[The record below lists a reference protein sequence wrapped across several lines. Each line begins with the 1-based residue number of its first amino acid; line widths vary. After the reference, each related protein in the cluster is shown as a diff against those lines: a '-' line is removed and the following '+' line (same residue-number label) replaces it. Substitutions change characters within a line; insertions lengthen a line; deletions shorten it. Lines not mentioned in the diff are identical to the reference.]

1 MQDIVFYAA
10 ANETL
15 GVVRDYANERNS
27 PAPVLTLGVSVCLRM
42 RLFSST
48 DGATPYPIASLNG
61 ISDWQ
66 WSMDSD
72 FDRGSACKLVADEGG
87 ISVHTETDTVNG
99 ETMNFT
105 EFVIQISNMNTE
117 ELAAWLGN
125 EKMRSGMTGEL
136 VGYDS
141 SGNAAF
147 VLQIENF
154 SVRNRVAGLVDP
166 TVLDQEI
173 VTRTQAERMIQT
185 AVSSSADTKQ
195 DKLTSSNAGT
205 GISVSNAGVISVSG
219 VPQSAV
225 TGLVSDLTGKQDKLV
240 VGGTYAINVTSAS
253 TAGIAGKVTLE
264 HVYVGNTAI
273 ADGNNI
279 ITSDFLPTAN
289 GTTPGLVKSADTNM
303 LTISSGGISIAVQT
317 NIAGALTSAAKAKVP
332 TTSAVQT
339 FVSNYVSS
347 NSLNSGYV
355 SSYVNSANVIPQS
368 AVSGLS
374 GALQSKQ
381 NTLSFDWG
389 LEFDDDTLSLAR
401 YRTIQNPTGN
411 SITLVPGEAYRIN
424 ATTSSKSLN
433 VGTIADGKWG
443 LEGHLEIFVAN
454 TGYVVTGSNVV
465 LAHPLEADA
474 VNNCT
479 VRFHDGMAIISVEDH
494 IAGYIVTVSGG
505 TTAGSLYYALG
516 TASNPYIAVNDTLA
530 GQTLDLGGVVTSA
543 GEKHV
548 VGNGYTD
555 TVISGGISCTS
566 KTTFSNLTMNG
577 VSILGGTATLG
588 DVYIPSGATVAVSG
602 GGLAVE
608 KVTGAGSESVI
619 DLGSSNVVISSGVK
633 AYASGCTFSGGS
645 SVQGGCFNVANGGKL
660 VLSGVTVAGCTAT
673 YGGVIRGSGT
683 DNVSAYGCTFSGNS
697 GASGG
702 VIYAVGT
709 YYFEGC
715 TFAGNSNT
723 AALSANIAYA
733 AGAAQITFSGCT
745 LDGQIYNA
753 GSLVS
758 YTFAGSCSLPG
769 LVMTR
774 AANAKGSV
782 EAGAILDMTGN
793 TNTTPIN
800 LASGVVVSDGCT
812 VINSAGT
819 SVSIAGGTYTQ
830 IKNDGTTVPPQA

>member
-72 FDRGSACKLVADEGG
+72 FDRGTACKLVADEGG

-240 VGGTYAINVTSAS
+240 VGGSYAINVTSAS
-253 TAGIAGKVTLE
+253 TAGTAGKVTLE
-264 HVYVGNTAI
+264 HVYVGNSAI

-279 ITSDFLPTAN
+279 IMSDFLPTAN

-424 ATTSSKSLN
+424 ATTSSKTLN
-433 VGTIADGKWG
+433 VGTVPDGKWG

-454 TGYVVTGSNVV
+454 TGYVITGSNVV

-505 TTAGSLYYALG
+505 TTEGSLFYALG

-530 GQTLDLGGVVTSA
+530 GQILDLGGVVTSA

-548 VGNGYTD
+548 VGNGYAD

-566 KTTFSNLTMNG
+566 KTTFANLSMNG
-577 VSILGGTATLG
+577 VSILGGTATFG
-588 DVYIPSGATVAVSG
+588 DVFVSSGATVSATG
-602 GGLAVE
+602 GDIVVE
-608 KVTGAGSESVI
+608 NMKGNGVI
-619 DLGSSNVVISSGVK
+619 DLSNSRRLHIPSGGTAYVSGVTLTKGYAKPTGGNWDRFGQLMFVDSTQKLVASGVSFVSNGSTGASAGGKTIYAYNGGVFELTNCTFLDNKYGAIDSVNGNVLIQDCVFGPTQSIYAAGGTPRAFIGGSNQFLATFKGTNGGSAFVIISSG
-633 AYASGCTFSGGS
+633 
-645 SVQGGCFNVANGGKL
+645 
-660 VLSGVTVAGCTAT
+660 
-673 YGGVIRGSGT
+673 
-683 DNVSAYGCTFSGNS
+683 
-697 GASGG
+697 
-702 VIYAVGT
+702 AV
-709 YYFEGC
+709 
-715 TFAGNSNT
+715 
-723 AALSANIAYA
+723 
-733 AGAAQITFSGCT
+733 
-745 LDGQIYNA
+745 
-753 GSLVS
+753 
-758 YTFAGSCSLPG
+758 
-769 LVMTR
+769 
-774 AANAKGSV
+774 
-782 EAGAILDMTGN
+782 LDMTGN
-793 TNTTPIN
+793 TNTAVFDSVGKIIV
-800 LASGVVVSDGCT
+800 SGSCT
-812 VINSAGT
+812 VINSAGA
-819 SVSIAGGTYTQ
+819 SVTITGGTYTQ
-830 IKNDGTTVPPQA
+830 IKNDGTTA